1 MSPVVFSSIAK
12 VALGVLGAG
21 AVIHWLNKEIRR
33 INDELERVRA
43 GTPADAGMR
52 QTFPTLRRDPQSD
65 EWRVT

>member
-1 MSPVVFSSIAK
+1 MPPVVFSAIAK

-33 INDELERVRA
+33 INDELERVRDD
-43 GTPADAGMR
+43 TPADAGMR